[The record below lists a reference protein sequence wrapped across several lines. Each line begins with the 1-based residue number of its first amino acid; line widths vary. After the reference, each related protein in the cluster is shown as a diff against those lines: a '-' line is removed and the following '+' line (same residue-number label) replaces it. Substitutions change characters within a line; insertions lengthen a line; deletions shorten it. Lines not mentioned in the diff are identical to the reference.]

1 MDRAPAAPAGVPPDL
16 EGHPDRLKW
25 NARYRH
31 LFAARFTP
39 HPLAAAALALP
50 PPYGPLPDGPVL
62 DLASGPSGSAL
73 AAAAAGR
80 EVIAVDASEVA
91 LTILAKEAARR
102 GLAGLVTPVQAD
114 LRAWRPEPG
123 SYALVLGTGYWDRDL
138 FPGAA
143 AAVAAGGLL
152 AWEAFTAE
160 ARQSRPGLEPGWCLD
175 PGEPASLLPAGYEVL
190 AHPAAETAPGGRRR
204 LLARRSR

>member
-1 MDRAPAAPAGVPPDL
+1 MSQSLRIREPMVAKPSAATAGRCARGAAGSVSAGHNGGMDRAPAAPSGVPPDL

-50 PPYGPLPDGPVL
+50 LPGGPVL

-80 EVIAVDASEVA
+80 EVTAVDA
-91 LTILAKEAARR
+91 
-102 GLAGLVTPVQAD
+102 
-114 LRAWRPEPG
+114 
-123 SYALVLGTGYWDRDL
+123 
-138 FPGAA
+138 
-143 AAVAAGGLL
+143 
-152 AWEAFTAE
+152 
-160 ARQSRPGLEPGWCLD
+160 
-175 PGEPASLLPAGYEVL
+175 
-190 AHPAAETAPGGRRR
+190 
-204 LLARRSR
+204 

>member
-50 PPYGPLPDGPVL
+50 LPDGPVL

-91 LTILAKEAARR
+91 LTMLAKEAARR

-114 LRAWRPEPG
+114 LRAWRPGPG
-123 SYALVLGTGYWDRDL
+123 GYALVLGTGYWDREL
-138 FPGAA
+138 FPDAA
-143 AAVAAGGLL
+143 DAVAPGGLL

-175 PGEPASLLPAGYEVL
+175 PGEPASLLAAGYEVL
-190 AHPAAETAPGGRRR
+190 AHPVAETAPGGRRR
-204 LLARRSR
+204 LLARRRL